1 MLMSEI
7 LHPGVVKINLDAV
20 DKFEA
25 IDELVDRLIQ
35 AHELPISQRD
45 HAIEVVHARER
56 ESGTGMEHGV
66 ALPHGSTDRI
76 GEIVGALGV
85 SKRGVP
91 FGSVDGFPAYIVI
104 LLLLP
109 KRQFSERV
117 HTLAGIA
124 HLLEN
129 AELRAAMQN
138 AADADSLL
146 AAVERAEAVDKF
158 AHIRTLP

>member
-1 MLMSEI
+1 
-7 LHPGVVKINLDAV
+7 
-20 DKFEA
+20 
-25 IDELVDRLIQ
+25 
-35 AHELPISQRD
+35 
-45 HAIEVVHARER
+45 
-56 ESGTGMEHGV
+56 
-66 ALPHGSTDRI
+66 
-76 GEIVGALGV
+76 
-85 SKRGVP
+85 
-91 FGSVDGFPAYIVI
+91 VI

-117 HTLAGIA
+117 HTVAGIA

-129 AELRAAMQN
+129 GELRASMQS